1 MSNAT
6 YTIYKTSNLLLSLCP
21 QEEAKKKKKKSRQ
34 KWLNSLIFKL
44 YSKTTHFQ
52 TI

>member
-21 QEEAKKKKKKSRQ
+21 QEEAKKKKSRQ

>member
-21 QEEAKKKKKKSRQ
+21 QEEAKKKKKKRVG
-34 KWLNSLIFKL
+34 KNGLIV
-44 YSKTTHFQ
+44 
-52 TI
+52 